1 MTILLFVGV
10 VVAAAIGV
18 LLWIFW
24 SVLQFAALGVIAAG
38 GIAFTVSEVFRD
50 RKDTQ
55 EKKST
60 DSKSAADQ
68 SPN

>member
-10 VVAAAIGV
+10 VVAAGIGV
-18 LLWIFW
+18 LLWAFW
-24 SVLQFAALGVIAAG
+24 SVLQFVALGVIAAG

-55 EKKST
+55 KRKST